1 MSKRKKIVLS
11 ILLILVLTV
20 GGFIAYIML
29 QESKNR
35 NPFTAIPDDAVYIIE
50 TTNLTEGWTKISDS
64 KMWNHMKT
72 NKHFADISKSAATLD
87 SLIKGNETMDMLFSD
102 RQLLVSAHMISGN
115 DYDFVFVVNMKQ
127 ASKITFIKDYIQGIV
142 GTFGYTMNKRTFE
155 GNEII
160 ELTDNKTLEVL
171 YITFIDNLFVG
182 SYSPVLIEKSLKQKD
197 NGNWTKNSTFR
208 AVSDEISSKKLFNFY
223 FNYSLLSKYMACYL
237 TEESDIVNSLTES
250 LRFSAFNVNF
260 ENERLNFSGYT
271 NVNDSISSYAK
282 ALVGVSPGELSAD
295 KIISDKAALYFSLG
309 FSDFNEFFKNLQTE
323 FADEKTKDYESYSNN
338 ISKIEKFFKVDL
350 KTDFFNNIGN
360 EIAFVKLKPVANAKE
375 DDIAVLIHTNDIENA
390 QKGLDHLAKQ
400 VKRKSPVKFDT
411 IVYKNH
417 PINYLNI
424 KGFFKMFFGKLF
436 GKLQKPY
443 YTYIDNF
450 IVFSNSPS
458 TLMDIIDDK
467 LAGKTLSENKEFTDF
482 KSNFNSKANVSVFVR
497 MPEMYSHL
505 YYYSKPEKRN
515 GIHEN
520 KDLILS
526 FSEIGFQITSDG
538 KMFKTLLI
546 VDHDEDVLANEEL
559 EQFEAAAE
567 ELFNEDFELLNFK
580 ISLEGSDISENGIY
594 KKKYDN
600 GKTVYEGMTSEK
612 KPDGVWRSY
621 YESGNL
627 MSIVNYR
634 NGKVEGEAAFYY
646 DNEDQLIKAKMVFID
661 EKISGEYTEYYESGS
676 KKALLE
682 YEDGKANGDAEFYY
696 DGGKI
701 KIQGKFKDG
710 ERTGKWN
717 YFTEVGE
724 AFNKEKW
731 KKGAAKK
738 TSKTNE

>member
-1 MSKRKKIVLS
+1 MSKRKKIILGIMLLLVLS
-11 ILLILVLTV
+11 V

-29 QESKNR
+29 QETKNR
-35 NPFTAIPDDAVYIIE
+35 NPFTAIPDDAIYIIE
-50 TTNLTEGWTKISDS
+50 TTDLTEGWTKISDS
-64 KMWNHMKT
+64 KMWNHIKT

-87 SLIKGNETMDMLFSD
+87 SLIKGDETMDMLFSN

-127 ASKITFIKDYIQGIV
+127 ASKITFIKDYIRGIV
-142 GTFGYTMNKRTFE
+142 GGYGYSMNKRIFE
-155 GNEII
+155 GNEIL

-197 NGNWTKNSTFR
+197 QGNWIKNNAFQ
-208 AVSDEISSKKLFNFY
+208 AVADEISSKKIFNFY
-223 FNYSLLSKYMACYL
+223 FNYSLLTKYMTCYL
-237 TEESDIVNSLTES
+237 SEESDIVNSLASS

-260 ENERLNFSGYT
+260 EDERLSFSGYT
-271 NVNDSISSYAK
+271 NVNDSIPSYAK
-282 ALVGVSPGELSAD
+282 ALVDISPGELSAD

-323 FADEKTKDYESYSNN
+323 FADEKATDYESYSKN
-338 ISKIEKFFKVDL
+338 IAKIEKFFKVDL
-350 KTDFFNNIGN
+350 KEDFFDNIGN

-375 DDIAVLIHTNDIENA
+375 DDIAVVIHTNDIENA
-390 QKGLDHLAKQ
+390 KNGLNHLAKQ
-400 VKRKSPVKFDT
+400 VKKKSPVKFDT
-411 IVYKNH
+411 IVYKEH

-443 YTYIDNF
+443 FTYIDNF

-467 LAGKTLSENKEFTDF
+467 LDGKTLSADKEFTDF
-482 KSNFNSKANVSVFVR
+482 KSNFNDKANVSVFVR

-505 YYYSKPEKRN
+505 YYYSNETKRN

-526 FSEIGFQITSDG
+526 FSKIGFQITSDG
-538 KMFKTLLI
+538 KMFKTTII
-546 VDHDEDVLANEEL
+546 VDHDEETLANEEL

-567 ELFNEDFELLNFK
+567 ELFNNEFESLDFKL
-580 ISLEGSDISENGIY
+580 SLDENDVPENGLF
-594 KKKYDN
+594 KKQFSN
-600 GKTVYEGMTSEK
+600 GKTEYEGTTSSK
-612 KPDGVWRSY
+612 KPDGIWRSY
-621 YESGNL
+621 FESGNL
-627 MSIVNYR
+627 KSIVNYR

-646 DNEDQLIKAKMVFID
+646 DDGDQLIKAKMIFID
-661 EKISGEYTEYYESGS
+661 GKISGEYTEYYESGS
-676 KKALLE
+676 EKAVLE
-682 YEDGKANGDAEFYY
+682 YNGGKANGNAEFYY
-696 DGGKI
+696 DGGKL
-701 KIQGKFKDG
+701 KIEGNYKDG
-710 ERTGKWN
+710 ERSGKWN
-717 YFTEVGE
+717 YFTEDGKP
-724 AFNKEKW
+724 FNKEKW
-731 KKGAAKK
+731 KKGTIRDKG
-738 TSKTNE
+738 NDGE